1 MDAEASEAQGLIGT
15 ITPDGCWNRSADQR
29 SLGGAGISDTDKSIA
44 EPLEACMT
52 LLDRPRRCKGL
63 PMSR

>member
-1 MDAEASEAQGLIGT
+1 MDADASEVHGLTGF

-44 EPLEACMT
+44 EPLEACMIR
-52 LLDRPRRCKGL
+52 LYRLWRDEGL
-63 PMSR
+63 PMP